1 MNPIGLGSY
10 RGVSIAKER
19 IGYMDLEFGQ
29 IFGSYRRDFVPIEA
43 GILVG
48 DADGSIL
55 DIECS
60 QFDFDGNLVMR
71 KNSVDS
77 LGNPIGIEE
86 KVINPS
92 RNSTSAFD
100 PWYRI
105 SRSERKEISKLAG
118 TTFQSLREFSEN
130 VLKDHDIKKLVFFGA
145 QEDLNLLKRSG
156 LSISSIGIRDLQR
169 ELRNEIGHDLSLDK
183 ASLIIGY
190 GCEETLVYSNH
201 FSYDLPDEFGS
212 QLIPH
217 KAVGDIAR
225 IFLLHREME
234 DHKESLISSAISLLQ
249 RIESYRESDEEVPIF

>member
-1 MNPIGLGSY
+1 
-10 RGVSIAKER
+10 
-19 IGYMDLEFGQ
+19 MDLEFGQ
-29 IFGSYRRDFVPIEA
+29 IFGSYRRDFVPLEA

-48 DADGSIL
+48 DADGNL
-55 DIECS
+55 MDIECS

-92 RNSTSAFD
+92 KNSTSTFD

-105 SRSERKEISKLAG
+105 SRNERKEISKLAG
-118 TTFQSLREFSEN
+118 KTFESLRRFSEK
-130 VLKDHDIKKLVFFGA
+130 VLSDHDISELVFFGA
-145 QEDLNLLKRSG
+145 QEDMNLLKRSG
-156 LSISSIGIRDLQR
+156 LRFSSIGIKDLQR
-169 ELRNEIGHDLSLDK
+169 DLRQEIGHDLSLDK

-190 GCEETLVYSNH
+190 GCEEAQVYSNH
-201 FSYDLPDEFGS
+201 FSYEIPDEFHN

-234 DHKESLISSAISLLQ
+234 DHKESLISSARSLLQ